1 MYTLQELADL
11 TKTKLMGNP
20 QTLIKGVADLETAT
34 EGHISFFANRRY
46 LEAMKKSRASAVIVG
61 EDVLLDDEKCYLVAK
76 HPSEAFQ
83 NVLRV
88 FFGDRSPLTFKGIH
102 PTAVIADDVMLGDNI
117 TVGPHAV
124 IDAGSTIGTG
134 TTIAAGVQIGPHVT
148 VGSDCFIHSGVV
160 IREYCQIGH
169 RVIIQPN
176 AVIGSCGFGFFTDE
190 KGIHHKLEQYGHV
203 VIEDDV
209 EIGSLTAIDR
219 GRFTETRIGKGSKI
233 DNLVQIAHGVEVGPY
248 NLIVAQSGIAGSTKT
263 GSHVVMAGQ
272 SAAIGHLEIADRV
285 IIAARGAVSKSITE
299 AGSRWGG
306 APAEPINEHHR
317 RAVHMRNI
325 GKYVKRIEE
334 LERKIQ
340 ELSPTT
346 L

>member
-1 MYTLQELADL
+1 MYTLQALADL
-11 TKTKLMGNP
+11 TKTKLMGDP
-20 QTLIKGVADLETAT
+20 QIVIKGVADLETAV
-34 EGHISFFANRRY
+34 EGQISFFANRRY

-61 EDVLLDDEKCYLVAK
+61 EDVPLDEGRCYLVSK

-83 NVLRV
+83 NVLRL
-88 FFGDRSPLTFKGIH
+88 FFGDRSPLTFTGVH
-102 PTAVIADDVMLGDNI
+102 TTAVIAEDVTLGEGV

-124 IDAGSTIGTG
+124 IDAGSRIGAG
-134 TTIAAGVQIGPHVT
+134 STIAAGVMIGPHVT
-148 VGSDCFIHSGVV
+148 IGDGCFIHSGVV
-160 IREYCQIGH
+160 IREYSHIGH

-190 KGIHHKLEQYGHV
+190 KGVHHKLEQYGHV

-209 EIGSLTAIDR
+209 EIGSLAAVDR
-219 GRFTETRIGKGSKI
+219 GRFTITRIGKGSKI

-248 NLIVAQSGIAGSTKT
+248 NLIVAQSGIAGSTRT

-299 AGSRWGG
+299 VGSRWGG

-334 LERKIQ
+334 LERKMQ
-340 ELSPTT
+340 ALHPS